1 MLSLPFM
8 ATNRS
13 FFDQVNRN
21 FDKAAALTSHSTGLL
36 DIIKTCNSVYHFT
49 FPLRRMDGSVEVIEA
64 WRAEHSH
71 HKLPVKGGIRYSPHV
86 DANEVQALAAL
97 MTYKCAIVE
106 VPFGGAKGAIK
117 IDPRKVS
124 LAQLERITRRYAAEL
139 IKKNFIGPG
148 IDVPAPDYGSGPR
161 EMAWIADTYAQF
173 HPGEIDAI
181 GCVTGKPI
189 SQGGVQGRTEATG
202 RGVYF
207 GIRDALADADL
218 CKTHGITPGLAG
230 KRVVVQGM
238 GNVGYHA
245 AKFLQEGGATLV
257 GLAEYEGAI
266 AHPDGLDLEA
276 VVRHRRETG
285 SILRFP
291 KARDIAHSAEALELD
306 CDIVVPAALE
316 NVITKENAGRIR
328 ARCIAE
334 AANGPVTADAEQAL
348 RERGILV
355 VPDIYLNAGGVTV
368 SYFEWL
374 KNLEH
379 VRFGRMEK
387 RSQEAA
393 ERRTLNAIE
402 AATGRKFSEE
412 ERARFVRG
420 DDELTLVNSGLE
432 DTMAGAYDQ
441 LRDTRRRD
449 QKIPDLRTAAFV
461 NAIDKV
467 ARSYIELG
475 IFP

>member
-1 MLSLPFM
+1 MS
-8 ATNRS
+8 
-13 FFDQVNRN
+13 V
-21 FDKAAALTSHSTGLL
+21 GLL
-36 DIIKTCNSVYHFT
+36 DTVNTNFDRAAAFTNHPKGLLDQIKICNSVYRFS
-49 FPLRRMDGSVEVIEA
+49 FPVRVEGGGFEVIEA

-71 HKLPVKGGIRYSPHV
+71 HKLPVKGGIRYSELV
-86 DANEVQALAAL
+86 DENEVQALAAL

-124 LAQLERITRRYAAEL
+124 LEQLERITRRYAAEL

-374 KNLEH
+374 KNLSH
-379 VRFGRMEK
+379 VRFGRMGKKFEEMSARGMVSALESATGK
-387 RSQEAA
+387 PLADAQ
-393 ERRTLNAIE
+393 RTLLI
-402 AATGRKFSEE
+402 
-412 ERARFVRG
+412 RG
-420 DDELTLVNSGLE
+420 ADEVDLVNSGLE
-432 DTMAGAYDQ
+432 ETMSSALAQ
-441 LRDTRRRD
+441 IRDVH
-449 QKIPDLRTAAFV
+449 QQNPKIPDMRTAAFV
-461 NAIDKV
+461 CAIDKIGT
-467 ARSYIELG
+467 SYLELG